1 MSDGIILEPNNERKK
16 VKYNKNQLNIN
27 VTNL

>member
-1 MSDGIILEPNNERKK
+1 MSDGIILEPNNEWKK
-16 VKYNKNQLNIN
+16 VKYNKIQLNIN